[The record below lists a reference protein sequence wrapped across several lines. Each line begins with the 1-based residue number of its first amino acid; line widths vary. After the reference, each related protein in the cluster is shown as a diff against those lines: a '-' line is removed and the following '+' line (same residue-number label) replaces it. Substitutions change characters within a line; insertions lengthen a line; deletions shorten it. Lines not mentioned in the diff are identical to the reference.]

1 MKKLLKTLIILVLVL
16 IPISIVKAEQPDK
29 VTMYVFYGSTCPHCQ
44 ELEEYVHDTLRKD
57 PKVKDFL
64 EVKYYEVWEDSN
76 NSKLMMQVG
85 NKLNVEVKG
94 VPFMIIGDEY
104 YFGYGSSMDSKIVNT
119 IVKQKNN
126 DKYVDLVGDVITST
140 GISATESNPEPGEPI
155 APSTTTTTTKKIDTI
170 GANESK
176 DDDSKAAVTIA
187 IVIVAVVIIAV
198 VVVIALLLAIILIV
212 VIAKKKNK

>member
-94 VPFMIIGDEY
+94 VPFMIIGEK
-104 YFGYGSSMDSKIVNT
+104 YFMGYGESMNNTIVDT

-140 GISATESNPEPGEPI
+140 GISATESNPEPGE
-155 APSTTTTTTKKIDTI
+155 STTTTKTTTTKKIDAI
-170 GANESK
+170 GTNEYK
-176 DDDSKAAVTIA
+176 DEDTKAAVTIA
-187 IVIVAVVIIAV
+187 IVIIAV
-198 VVVIALLLAIILIV
+198 VVIAVVVIIALLLAIILIV
-212 VIAKKKNK
+212 VIAKKKTK